1 MLRVYLHALSS
12 IHPAYFYVPMWIFLS
27 GSTILLN
34 KYIFSACDFRFPVLL
49 SMLHMAFC
57 SIGIRVLCWN
67 DLQEPEQKRNGRS
80 TVARAIPI
88 AVLFAASLSCSNGA
102 YMYLSVAYIQ
112 MLKGLSVMVAYFIAC
127 SCGLQR
133 LHVGDVGFLSI
144 VCIGVSIASVGTL
157 SFSIT
162 GFLLQI
168 AAVVC
173 ESGRVV
179 LAQRF
184 MQLGASKMSSVDMMY
199 YVSPIA
205 CAFLALV
212 FVVVELPDFI
222 GSQHTLPFGVLVVN
236 LFIVFALNLTSYK
249 VLEHTSAVAM
259 GLFAIAKDLGLLVA
273 SSALFASYV
282 TDTQIMGYLIAF
294 DGVILYDEFRSSSKN
309 ASNVRDVYTK
319 DDDCEIQLPELHF
332 DKPVAVSG
340 GGLPSA
346 TGDSV

>member
-1 MLRVYLHALSS
+1 MLGISLHAISS
-12 IHPAYFYVPMWIFLS
+12 MHPAYFYVPMWIFLS

-34 KYIFSACDFRFPVLL
+34 KYIFSVCEFRFPVLL

-57 SIGIRVLCWN
+57 AVGIRVLCWN
-67 DLQEPEQKRNGRS
+67 NLEQLEQKRNGTA
-80 TVARAIPI
+80 TVARAVPI
-88 AVLFAASLSCSNGA
+88 AVLFAASLSCSNAA
-102 YMYLSVAYIQ
+102 YMFLSVAYIQ

-127 SCGLQR
+127 SCGLDR
-133 LHVGDVGFLSI
+133 LHVSDVGFLSI
-144 VCIGVSIASVGTL
+144 VCIGVAVASVGTL

-168 AAVVC
+168 VAVVC

-184 MQLGASKMSSVDMMY
+184 MQLGASKMTSVDMMY

-212 FVVVELPDFI
+212 FVVIELPDFI

-236 LFIVFALNLTSYK
+236 LFVVFALNLTSYK

-259 GLFAIAKDLGLLVA
+259 GLFAIAKDWGLLVV
-273 SSALFASYV
+273 SSTLFASYV

-294 DGVILYDEFRSSSKN
+294 DGVILYDEYRSSSKN
-309 ASNVRDVYTK
+309 ALNARDTHDK
-319 DDDCEIQLPELHF
+319 DDDCEIQLPVLHF
-332 DKPVAVSG
+332 DKHVATCG
-340 GGLPSA
+340 GGLSSA
-346 TGDSV
+346 TRDSV